1 MTYEWLAYPA
11 GTHYYHSHM
20 DNVQSARGIRG
31 AIVIRDP
38 QDPFQDMYT
47 EEKIVVMSDEW
58 RDPAVCLKLEGAMPG
73 NDVCADIR
81 HGSFNGQYGNGTD
94 LYPYPLI
101 NVKPGVCYRMRFIM
115 MYLALVPRSL

>member
-1 MTYEWLAYPA
+1 
-11 GTHYYHSHM
+11 M

-38 QDPFQDMYT
+38 DDPFQHMYT
-47 EEKIVVMSDEW
+47 EEKTVVMSDEW

-81 HGSFNGQYGNGTD
+81 HGSFNGQYGNGTAH
-94 LYPYPLI
+94 YPYPLI
-101 NVKPGVCYRMRFIM
+101 TVKPGVCYRMRFMM
-115 MYLALVPRSL
+115 MYVIACLFLERALPTL